1 MISTIRYKNGWLSER
16 IDNRKSVPVYSGA
29 IFVHSKLEFK
39 HSISERA
46 IKMWLTKWSKC
57 CENC

>member
-1 MISTIRYKNGWLSER
+1 MISTIRYKNGWLTER
-16 IDNRKSVPVYSGA
+16 HENRHSAPVYSGA
-29 IFVHSKLEFK
+29 IFVHDKLEFK

>member
-29 IFVHSKLEFK
+29 IFVHDKLEFK
-39 HSISERA
+39 HSISERS
-46 IKMWLTKWSKC
+46 IKMWLTKWSKVY
-57 CENC
+57 ENC